1 MVDPG
6 TWKVPRTLPGGLGIG
21 KRASRESEE
30 PGKAGTFPEV
40 RRSLG
45 WGWCKVFSWAQKR
58 KLDRRTRAT
67 LKDYK
72 ARAGSGFW
80 KVFGGMSSITS
91 SGTALITELFYNLE
105 LA

>member
-1 MVDPG
+1 MIDPG
-6 TWKVPRTLPGGLGIG
+6 TSKVPRTLPGGLGIG

-45 WGWCKVFSWAQKR
+45 WGWCKVLSWAQQKR

-67 LKDYK
+67 LKVTKPGLDLD
-72 ARAGSGFW
+72 SG
-80 KVFGGMSSITS
+80 KYLVGC
-91 SGTALITELFYNLE
+91 